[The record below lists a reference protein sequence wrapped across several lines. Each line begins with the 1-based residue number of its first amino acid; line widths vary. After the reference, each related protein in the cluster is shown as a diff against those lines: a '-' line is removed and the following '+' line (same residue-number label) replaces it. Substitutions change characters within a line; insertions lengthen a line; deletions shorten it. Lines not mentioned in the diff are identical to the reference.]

1 MPNIEE
7 ILPQAP
13 QPQPLDPV
21 SDITAATK
29 GLPIAAFTGQ
39 NHDAHI
45 QVKMAYLQ
53 DPMNGA
59 NPIMARVR
67 PILEANIQEHTL
79 MKYQEQ
85 INGTTRVMMEQMPN
99 QTRTPTDVEAVMA
112 AAAQDVLNAN
122 IAMGKQ
128 MTPEQQ
134 LVALEQAKVELEK
147 EKLKLDAA
155 KENAK
160 IAIEAQELDIKRQ
173 AQAID
178 AQQKGVSTA
187 LKAQKGVDD
196 RTSREALK
204 QLDIMTKLAIEEE
217 KIQLEQQKMLFDSAK
232 KQVDVE
238 QKEDK
243 EALKFIKDINK

>member
-1 MPNIEE
+1 
-7 ILPQAP
+7 
-13 QPQPLDPV
+13 
-21 SDITAATK
+21 
-29 GLPIAAFTGQ
+29 
-39 NHDAHI
+39 
-45 QVKMAYLQ
+45 
-53 DPMNGA
+53 MNGA

-85 INGTTRVMMEQMPN
+85 INGTTKVMMEQMPN
-99 QTRTPTDVEAVMA
+99 QVRTPTDVEAVMA

-173 AQAID
+173 GQMLD
-178 AQQKGVSTA
+178 AQQKGVTTA
-187 LKAQKGVDD
+187 LRSQKAVDD

-204 QLDIMTKLAIEEE
+204 QLDVMTKLAIEEE
-217 KIQLEQQKMLFDSAK
+217 KIQLEQQKLLFDSAK
-232 KQVDVE
+232 KQAEIE

-243 EALKFIKDINK
+243 EALSFINKNT

>member
-1 MPNIEE
+1 MERSPTTIE
-7 ILPQAP
+7 
-13 QPQPLDPV
+13 
-21 SDITAATK
+21 AT
-29 GLPIAAFTGQ
+29 
-39 NHDAHI
+39 
-45 QVKMAYLQ
+45 
-53 DPMNGA
+53 
-59 NPIMARVR
+59 
-67 PILEANIQEHTL
+67 
-79 MKYQEQ
+79 
-85 INGTTRVMMEQMPN
+85 
-99 QTRTPTDVEAVMA
+99 MA

-173 AQAID
+173 GQMID
-178 AQQKGVSTA
+178 AQHKGITTSF
-187 LKAQKGVDD
+187 KAQKSVDD

-204 QLDIMTKLAIEEE
+204 QLDIMTKLSIEEE

-232 KQVDVE
+232 KQADVE

>member
-1 MPNIEE
+1 
-7 ILPQAP
+7 
-13 QPQPLDPV
+13 
-21 SDITAATK
+21 
-29 GLPIAAFTGQ
+29 
-39 NHDAHI
+39 
-45 QVKMAYLQ
+45 
-53 DPMNGA
+53 
-59 NPIMARVR
+59 
-67 PILEANIQEHTL
+67 
-79 MKYQEQ
+79 
-85 INGTTRVMMEQMPN
+85 MEQMP
-99 QTRTPTDVEAVMA
+99 QQPRTPTDVEAVMA

-122 IAMGKQ
+122 MAMGKQ

-173 AQAID
+173 GQMMD
-178 AQQKGVSTA
+178 AEQKGITTA
-187 LKAQKGVDD
+187 LRAQKGVDD

-204 QLDIMTKLAIEEE
+204 QLDAMTKLAIEEE

-232 KQVDVE
+232 KQAEVE

-243 EALKFIKDINK
+243 DVIDLITKLDKGE